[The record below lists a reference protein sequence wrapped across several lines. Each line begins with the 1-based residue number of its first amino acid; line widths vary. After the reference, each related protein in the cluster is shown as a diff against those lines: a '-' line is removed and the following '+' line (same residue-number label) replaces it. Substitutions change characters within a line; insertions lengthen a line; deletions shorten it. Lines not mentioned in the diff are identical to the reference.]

1 MSHLIP
7 IFDIQSGVFSSVQH
21 FPVQLNALVSKP
33 KLNDICVLKIPKPHK
48 SIFFENKK
56 FNFFLLNRV
65 AWVSYVTS
73 VGMQMLCVFV
83 GCLLYAKYSQ
93 CDPLRANIISRPDQV
108 KNEFRN

>member
-1 MSHLIP
+1 MC
-7 IFDIQSGVFSSVQH
+7 VK
-21 FPVQLNALVSKP
+21 NAKAAQ
-33 KLNDICVLKIPKPHK
+33 KYF
-48 SIFFENKK
+48 FFENKK
-56 FNFFLLNRV
+56 LNFFLLNRV